1 MGTPTRRKRV
11 AKPPEE
17 RRKDI
22 MDAAA
27 EVFAG
32 KGIADSK
39 IEEITALA
47 EVSKGT
53 FYLYFKTKDEAAAA
67 LWERHMD
74 DFAGVGEKILSNTDV
89 PLDARLVDVLESL
102 CRFALDH
109 ADLHRVLYDGAG
121 AQAVHAATN
130 ERLIGMIATAARGG
144 VESGEIECS
153 RPDMMARAL
162 FHGFCGAVTD
172 AITGFAPIAH
182 DEVIIASGEMTRA
195 VFGLSGSASN
205 QGGQRK

>member
-1 MGTPTRRKRV
+1 MGTETSTTKRKRV

-22 MDAAA
+22 LDAAA
-27 EVFAG
+27 EVFAR

-39 IEEITALA
+39 IEEITSLA

-74 DFAGVGEKILSNTDV
+74 DFAGVGQEILSKTDV
-89 PLDARLVDVLESL
+89 PLDSRLVDVLESL

-109 ADLHRVLYDGAG
+109 SDLHRVLYDGAG

-130 ERLIGMIATAARGG
+130 ERLIGMIAAAAREG
-144 VESGEIECS
+144 VKAGEIACG
-153 RPDMMARAL
+153 RPEMMSRAL

-172 AITGFAPIAH
+172 AITGFVPISH
-182 DEVIIASGEMTRA
+182 DEVITAAGEMTRA
-195 VFGLSGSASN
+195 VFGLQEPPAA
-205 QGGQRK
+205 

>member
-1 MGTPTRRKRV
+1 
-11 AKPPEE
+11 
-17 RRKDI
+17 

-27 EVFAG
+27 EVFAR

-39 IEEITALA
+39 IDEITVLA

-53 FYLYFKTKDEAAAA
+53 FYLYFKTKDDAAAA
-67 LWERHMD
+67 LWERHMN
-74 DFAGVGEKILSNTDV
+74 DFADVGEKILSNTDA
-89 PLDARLVDVLESL
+89 PLDSRLVNVLESL

-130 ERLIGMIATAARGG
+130 ERLIGMIAAAARGG
-144 VESGEIECS
+144 VESGEIECAH
-153 RPDMMARAL
+153 PDMMSRAL

-172 AITGFAPIAH
+172 AITGFAPISR
-182 DEVIIASGEMTRA
+182 DEVIIASGQMTRA
-195 VFGLSGSASN
+195 VFGLKRPTPA
-205 QGGQRK
+205 

>member
-1 MGTPTRRKRV
+1 MGTETSTTKRKRV

-22 MDAAA
+22 LDAAA
-27 EVFAG
+27 EVFTR

-39 IEEITALA
+39 IEEITSLA

-74 DFAGVGEKILSNTDV
+74 NFAGVGEEIVNKTDA

-102 CRFALDH
+102 CRFALAH

-130 ERLIGMIATAARGG
+130 ERLISMIATAAREG
-144 VESGEIECS
+144 VKAGEIVCE
-153 RPDMMARAL
+153 RPEMMARAL

-172 AITGFAPIAH
+172 AITGFVPIAH
-182 DEVIIASGEMTRA
+182 DEVIAAAGEMTRA
-195 VFGLSGSASN
+195 VFGLKGPTAA
-205 QGGQRK
+205 

>member
-1 MGTPTRRKRV
+1 MGTETSTTKRKRV

-22 MDAAA
+22 LDAAA
-27 EVFAG
+27 DVFTR

-39 IEEITALA
+39 IEEITSLA

-67 LWERHMD
+67 LWERHMN
-74 DFAGVGEKILSNTDV
+74 DFASVGEEILNRTDV

-102 CRFALDH
+102 CRFALGH
-109 ADLHRVLYDGAG
+109 ADLHRVLYLVAG

-130 ERLIGMIATAARGG
+130 ERLINMIAAAAREG
-144 VESGEIECS
+144 VKTGEIVCE
-153 RPDMMARAL
+153 RPEMMARAL
-162 FHGFCGAVTD
+162 FHGFCGAVGD
-172 AITGFAPIAH
+172 AITGFVPISH
-182 DEVIIASGEMTRA
+182 DEVITAAGEVTRA
-195 VFGLSGSASN
+195 VFGLKGPTTA
-205 QGGQRK
+205 

>member
-1 MGTPTRRKRV
+1 MGTPATAKRKRV

-22 MDAAA
+22 LDAAA
-27 EVFAG
+27 QVFAR
-32 KGIADSK
+32 KGIADAR
-39 IEEITALA
+39 IEEITTLA

-53 FYLYFKTKDEAAAA
+53 FYLYFKTKGEAAAA

-74 DFAGVGEKILSNTDV
+74 DFAGVGEEILGNAHA
-89 PLDARLVDVLESL
+89 PLAKRLVDVLESL

-121 AQAVHAATN
+121 AQAVHAAAN
-130 ERLIGMIATAARGG
+130 ERLIGMIAAAAKEGIKTG
-144 VESGEIECS
+144 DVTCEH
-153 RPDMMARAL
+153 PDMTARAL

-172 AITGFAPIAH
+172 AITGFAPLSH
-182 DEVIIASGEMTRA
+182 EEVVTASGHMTRA
-195 VFGLSGSASN
+195 VFGLKETGSG
-205 QGGQRK
+205 

>member
-1 MGTPTRRKRV
+1 METHATPKRKRV

-22 MDAAA
+22 LDAAA
-27 EVFAG
+27 DVFAR
-32 KGIADSK
+32 KGIADAK

-74 DFAGVGEKILSNTDV
+74 NFAGVGEKILSDTGI
-89 PLDARLVDVLESL
+89 PLGTRLVDVLESL

-109 ADLHRVLYDGAG
+109 ADIHRVLYDGAG
-121 AQAVHAATN
+121 AQEVHAAAN
-130 ERLIGMIATAARGG
+130 ERLINMIATAAQAG
-144 VESGEIECS
+144 VKSGEVTCEQ
-153 RPDMMARAL
+153 PDMMARAL

-172 AITGFAPIAH
+172 AITGFAPLSH
-182 DEVIIASGEMTRA
+182 EEVVTASGHMTRA
-195 VFGLSGSASN
+195 VFGLGET
-205 QGGQRK
+205 GRE